1 VIAAERARTTF
12 GEKPEEADEETR
24 AEGLE
29 HLGLAVA
36 RYRDCLK
43 LDPEHVQ
50 ARHNLEVIRLWIK
63 QMEQVWRE
71 RDRQRA
77 RDQMDLMTFLR
88 FIDAQQRGL
97 RSTTRSL
104 ARLPDSPK
112 RRHVVRMTA
121 TSQRELTEEI
131 EPLKQKIEEA
141 VDAAF
146 QAAAGDGS
154 EEPDEDQRDARLK
167 SLLDLANKAGREM
180 LSAAHDLEHQQLSEA
195 HQAETDAIGT
205 LDELFL
211 ALTDFAQ
218 LLERSI
224 EEQQTLVD
232 RVTPAVEDAEGELSL
247 DGTDTAWRQ
256 RFVEDWAHML
266 QLRATARIPQFEQ
279 MLSSAEARP
288 PQAAGQ
294 APGQPD
300 PQAAA
305 LKQLGALKESM
316 EKAVE
321 LCPRVASLAAD
332 AADLLEDRKPGE
344 ALPKQEEAL
353 KLLLDIAEPL
363 RKQQQ
368 EQQEQQDKE
377 KQDEQQD
384 QKEPQD
390 QQEDQ
395 PEQDQQNKDQEEK
408 QRQGNRKDEKRRQM
422 SQKEIQALLENVRE
436 RKRKRDEELKK
447 MRAVIGGRDGVDKDW

>member
-1 VIAAERARTTF
+1 
-12 GEKPEEADEETR
+12 
-24 AEGLE
+24 
-29 HLGLAVA
+29 
-36 RYRDCLK
+36 
-43 LDPEHVQ
+43 
-50 ARHNLEVIRLWIK
+50 
-63 QMEQVWRE
+63 
-71 RDRQRA
+71 
-77 RDQMDLMTFLR
+77 
-88 FIDAQQRGL
+88 
-97 RSTTRSL
+97 
-104 ARLPDSPK
+104 
-112 RRHVVRMTA
+112 
-121 TSQRELTEEI
+121 
-131 EPLKQKIEEA
+131 
-141 VDAAF
+141 
-146 QAAAGDGS
+146 
-154 EEPDEDQRDARLK
+154 
-167 SLLDLANKAGREM
+167 M

-266 QLRATARIPQFEQ
+266 QLRATTRIPQFEQ

-316 EKAVE
+316 DKAVE

-447 MRAVIGGRDGVDKDW
+447 MRALIGGRDGVDKDW